1 MMKMLNLI
9 IKNKVSLKIQN
20 HCQER
25 GRVEDDVNV

>member
-9 IKNKVSLKIQN
+9 IKNKVSLKIQYPW
-20 HCQER
+20 QER